1 LHVLPHSIRRPVLVL
16 ASCLSGAAAAA
27 VPALAA
33 SPAPSVHTN
42 RGCYLVGQRVIVRG
56 SGFAASRLFDV
67 AIDGVDFGQ
76 SMTDATGGFSSPLI
90 PGGLG
95 AGQPQHVDHLDAS
108 DGSSSAGAVFTVSR
122 RAGGRILATSGNPP
136 TLRAPFEVWGFA
148 LGGSRPTVYLHY
160 VSLAGQVRMTSTLGV
175 AGGQCGYLRTRSR
188 RVFPFSPALG
198 RWTLQLDT
206 SRTYTRRPSGP
217 VARVQIQ
224 IQ

>member
-1 LHVLPHSIRRPVLVL
+1 ML
-16 ASCLSGAAAAA
+16 ATCLGGAAAAA
-27 VPALAA
+27 VPALGA
-33 SPAPSVHTN
+33 SPDPSVHTN

-56 SGFAASRLFDV
+56 SGFAPTRMFDV

-108 DGSSSAGAVFTVSR
+108 DGSSSASAVFTVSR
-122 RAGGRILATSGNPP
+122 RAGGRILATSGNPH

-160 VSLAGQVRMTSTLGV
+160 VSPAAQVRMTSALGV
-175 AGGQCGYLRTRSR
+175 AGGQCGYLHTRSR

-198 RWTLQLDT
+198 GWTLQLDT
-206 SRTYTRRPSGP
+206 SHSYVRRPRGP
-217 VARVQIQ
+217 VVRIRIQ